1 MRTHKK
7 KKKLFVVA
15 GYVHSC
21 WMLDQLGLTWTE
33 YNNEIR
39 EQYMPH
45 KCCKV
50 NYISKTPIDAFD
62 FENYSEDMRE
72 EEFHKWL
79 GTYLDFRQ
87 KYWASKSKREV
98 IRMLRA
104 MPECEPDYGLWELP
118 KYYQKDRDIV
128 MVYLEKRNLQFVPS
142 KWLRDEDVMLWYL
155 EHHINDKYSWKCYSM
170 ISKKLLNDVEFISK
184 AIELDPN
191 IYFFASK
198 KVQNDKFII
207 MQLLMAEPE
216 YIDML
221 NDKCIDNDV
230 YNAYQKGC
238 RINGLEAV

>member
-1 MRTHKK
+1 MRTYKK

-79 GTYLDFRQ
+79 GTYLERRQ
-87 KYWASKSKREV
+87 KYWSTKSKREV
-98 IRMLRA
+98 IRLLKTL
-104 MPECEPDYGLWELP
+104 PECEPDYGMLEFP
-118 KYYQKDRDIV
+118 KRYQNDRDICKA
-128 MVYLEKRNLQFVPS
+128 YLEKRGLQFVPK
-142 KWLRDEDVMLWYL
+142 KWLSDEDMMLWFLEKNICNPKSYL
-155 EHHINDKYSWKCYSM
+155 EYDM
-170 ISKKLLNDVEFISK
+170 ISKKLLNDVEFISQ
-184 AIELDPN
+184 AIELDPM
-191 IYFFASK
+191 IYLFASK
-198 KVQNDKFII
+198 KVQKEKFII
-207 MQLLMAEPE
+207 IQFLMLEPDCV
-216 YIDML
+216 DMFDSNEDFIL
-221 NDKCIDNDV
+221 E
-230 YNAYQKGC
+230 AYRKGC
-238 RINGLEAV
+238 RLNGLEVG